1 MPRAISTALKNH
13 KAQRVTTTCRC
24 WRIRRTDGANEGWTE
39 HDREL
44 SINTGEGEGTLAYR
58 PMPSGTPSNYQQGA
72 ELSPANLDLEM
83 AFGGSIEDQ
92 FRAGLYDYAE
102 VWTFE
107 VNWADLSQGILRLAY
122 GRLGEVS
129 LAVASVRCELRGL
142 AQLLSAQIGEIYMSE
157 CPATIGDARCKLDLA
172 PLTHAGVV
180 SYVWTGATG
189 RRTFRFTGAAAGKA
203 NNYYTAG
210 NMTWSTGAN
219 AGLTMAIEYSRN
231 VAGVDSIVL
240 LDPMP
245 YAIALGDT
253 FTAHRGCDRRWATC
267 KGMVSLALQGGG
279 TTEGAG
285 LGNRKNFRGA
295 PGLPGPDAVFNVP
308 ANSQWTSG

>member
-13 KAQRVTTTCRC
+13 KALRVTTLCKC
-24 WRIRRTDGANEGWTE
+24 WRILRADDVNEAWTE

-44 SINTGEGEGTLAYR
+44 DIDTGEGEGTLTYL
-58 PMPSGTPSNYQQGA
+58 PIPSGTPSNFQQGTDLA
-72 ELSPANLDLEM
+72 AANMDLEM
-83 AFGGSIEDQ
+83 AFGGTQEDQ
-92 FRAGLYDYAE
+92 IRAGLYDFAE

-107 VNWADLSQGILRLAY
+107 VNWADLTMGILKLAY

-129 LAVASVRCELRGL
+129 LGSAAARCELRGL
-142 AQLLSAQIGEIYMSE
+142 AQLLSTQIGEIYTSE
-157 CPATIGDARCKLDLA
+157 CPASIGDDRCKIALA
-172 PLTHAGVV
+172 PVTHAGTV
-180 SYVWTGATG
+180 SYIYSGASN
-189 RRTFRFTGAAAGKA
+189 RRTFRFTGAGAGLG
-203 NNYYTAG
+203 NNYYTNG
-210 NMTWSTGAN
+210 NLTWATGLN
-219 AGLTMAIEYSRN
+219 AGLTKAIEYSRD

-245 YAIALGDT
+245 FAIAIGDT

-267 KGMVSLALQGGG
+267 KGMVSLALTGGG

-295 PGLPGPDAVFNVP
+295 PGLPGPDAIYNIP
-308 ANSQWTSG
+308 SNAQWTSG